1 MVVVMPR
8 IKTFYDELGVPRDAD
23 AGAIKHA
30 FKEVAKIYHPD
41 KNPPDKQAWAHEQMS
56 RFNFIMETLLNP
68 STRHEYDDLVKK
80 YEEAPRI
87 STRQRRRPHEQNA
100 IEREYAQVS
109 VEIMNLAGKYSN
121 CRLKMMIGAIV
132 GTIAAIMHLSAY
144 FVPADIF
151 EDFPITF
158 AFTYF
163 FTLIGGIMLI
173 IGISDYLGRG
183 QYRRRIRELEQRRSH
198 LRERMYEVYASN

>member
-1 MVVVMPR
+1 MPR
-8 IKTFYDELGVPRDAD
+8 IKTFYDELGIPRDAN
-23 AGAIKHA
+23 AAAIKHA
-30 FKEVAKIYHPD
+30 FKEVAKLYHPD
-41 KNPPDKQAWAHEQMS
+41 KNPQDKQAWAHEQMS

-68 STRHEYDDLVKK
+68 TTRREYDELIKK
-80 YEEAPRI
+80 YEEAMPVTARP
-87 STRQRRRPHEQNA
+87 RRRPHEQNA

-132 GTIAAIMHLSAY
+132 GGIAAVMHLSAY
-144 FVPADIF
+144 FVPSEIV

-163 FTLIGGIMLI
+163 FTLIGGVMLI
-173 IGISDYLGRG
+173 IGISDYLGRA
-183 QYRRRIRELEQRRSH
+183 QYRRRIHELEQRRTH
-198 LRERMYEVYASN
+198 LRERMYEVFVSN